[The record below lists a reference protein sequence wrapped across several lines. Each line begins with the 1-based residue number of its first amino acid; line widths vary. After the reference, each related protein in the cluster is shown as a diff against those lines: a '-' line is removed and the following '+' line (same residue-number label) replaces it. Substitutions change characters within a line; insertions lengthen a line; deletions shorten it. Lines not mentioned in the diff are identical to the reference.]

1 MGAGGRRRRRG
12 EGLDLNLISP
22 ARARTLC
29 DAYQPADCPRPARTK
44 ACYLH
49 AAWAG
54 DLLMPID
61 QAR

>member
-1 MGAGGRRRRRG
+1 MGAGEEEG
-12 EGLDLNLISP
+12 EGLDLYLISP